1 MREDLKYA
9 LKLYMIKIY
18 MRMGWKTLDP
28 KIKEKSEIEKEIKWL
43 QINNLQ
49 ILKWSGAPNLSWILN
64 PFQFHNEIDWH
75 HLNESVFMR
84 HDGVTL
90 AL

>member
-28 KIKEKSEIEKEIKWL
+28 KKSEIEKERKWL

-49 ILKWSGAPNLSWILN
+49 ILILNGTPNLYILD
-64 PFQFHNEIDWH
+64 PFQFHNEI
-75 HLNESVFMR
+75 
-84 HDGVTL
+84 
-90 AL
+90 